1 MRESLAETLDLS
13 EVDAV
18 KKFRTVLAATALTV
32 FLAANAGAEPGWS
45 TDYKRSQQEAKTN
58 HKLVLLNFTGSDWCG
73 WCIKLQREVFSQ
85 PEFADYAVKNLV
97 LVELDFPRRKQL
109 SDLIRHQNEE
119 MAEQYQIQGFP
130 TIIILNSDGQK
141 VAELGYTPGGPNAFI
156 AELEKLRKG

>member
-1 MRESLAETLDLS
+1 MP
-13 EVDAV
+13 EVDGV

-32 FLAANAGAEPGWS
+32 FLAANAGAEPSWS
-45 TDYKRSQQEAKTN
+45 TDYKRSQQEAKAN

-85 PEFADYAVKNLV
+85 SEFADYAVKNLV

-109 SDLIRHQNEE
+109 SDIIRHQNEE